1 MAFFKEIEQIILK
14 FIWNNKRPRIMK
26 AILRNN
32 KAACIILLGFKL
44 YWKTLV
50 IRTDTDQ

>member
-1 MAFFKEIEQIILK
+1 MEQQ
-14 FIWNNKRPRIMK
+14 NNKRPRIVK
-26 AILRNN
+26 TILRNN
-32 KAACIILLGFKL
+32 KAGGIILPGFKL